1 MTWHVGR
8 IVSLSRK
15 RRSED
20 RHGRIVLWCETIHFV
35 QKKILEK
42 GAKTPEAAL
51 TNNQLDWPR

>member
-1 MTWHVGR
+1 M
-8 IVSLSRK
+8 
-15 RRSED
+15 
-20 RHGRIVLWCETIHFV
+20 WCETIHFV